1 MTRIAKFYEYGG
13 PEVLRVESINPHEP
27 GPGEVRVRMKAI
39 ALNRANALFRE
50 GNYLY
55 EATFPSRIG
64 TEGVGVIE
72 AISTGVDGFEVG
84 QRVNI
89 LPPDN
94 ESESGYAADVNIVP
108 KEKLLPAPDG
118 LGDRQAATAWIPFLT
133 VYHLFVEQGQAAE
146 GRWIILPAASSS
158 VSLAANSLA
167 HHLGAK
173 TIGITRTTLKKA
185 ALAAR

>member
-1 MTRIAKFYEYGG
+1 MTRLAKFNEYGG
-13 PEVLRVESINPHEP
+13 PEVLRVERIDPREI
-27 GPGEVRVRMKAI
+27 GPGEVRVRMRAI

-55 EATFPSRIG
+55 EASFPSRIG

-72 AISTGVDGFEVG
+72 EIAPGVDGFEVG

-108 KEKLLPAPDG
+108 KENYFPHPMG
-118 LGDRQAATAWIPFLT
+118 
-133 VYHLFVEQGQAAE
+133 
-146 GRWIILPAASSS
+146 
-158 VSLAANSLA
+158 
-167 HHLGAK
+167 
-173 TIGITRTTLKKA
+173 
-185 ALAAR
+185 